1 MALMA
6 FAPKVRISCVE
17 AVLAPGMKIEAFER
31 RGVHEST
38 LSATRFLRK
47 AFWMKVDGR
56 CLCGYLSYEAEVD
69 ENLVEICNC
78 TDCQALSGS
87 AFRVN
92 VPVIDGMF
100 RFLSGDPK
108 TYCPACGTSVY
119 SRPEDG
125 KDGFFGL
132 RVGSLRQRADLI
144 PRAQCWRSSAQAWI
158 DHIADLPAF
167 EGDVP

>member
-1 MALMA
+1 MAAA
-6 FAPKVRISCVE
+6 FA
-17 AVLAPGMKIEAFER
+17 G
-31 RGVHEST
+31 
-38 LSATRFLRK
+38 
-47 AFWMKVDGR
+47 
-56 CLCGYLSYEAEVD
+56 LSYEAEVD

-108 TYCPACGTSVY
+108 TYVKIAASGNRRVLAFCPACGTSVY